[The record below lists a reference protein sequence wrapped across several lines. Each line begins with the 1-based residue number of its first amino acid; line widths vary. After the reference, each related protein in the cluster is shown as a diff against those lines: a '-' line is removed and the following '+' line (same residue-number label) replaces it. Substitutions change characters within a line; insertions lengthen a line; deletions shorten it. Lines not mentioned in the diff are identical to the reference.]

1 MPQEAT
7 PKGWSFNYSAYSQQI
22 ILKDQNQHSSYPQR
36 QALRLGLLEGQAL
49 EQSDNPVKTYPQR
62 QLLRVGLSTTLHIAG
77 RLY

>member
-49 EQSDNPVKTYPQR
+49 EQSDNPAKICRKR
-62 QLLRVGLSTTLHIAG
+62 QPLRVGLSTTPRI
-77 RLY
+77 